1 MTSAPHDD
9 VHADIAELLA
19 QIIEVPVSEITPQA
33 RFVEDLAVDSLS
45 LLELVIG
52 IEERFGVV
60 IPDSE
65 VIGLVRVEDATTYV
79 VRAAV

>member
-19 QIIEVPVSEITPQA
+19 QIIEVPATDITPES
-33 RFVEDLAVDSLS
+33 RLVEDLGVDSLS

-79 VRAAV
+79 LRAAV

>member
-19 QIIEVPVSEITPQA
+19 QVIEVPADAITPQS
-33 RFVEDLAVDSLS
+33 RFVDDLGVDSLS

-65 VIGLVRVEDATTYV
+65 VSGLVRVEDATTYV

>member
-1 MTSAPHDD
+1 MTSAAHDD

-19 QIIEVPVSEITPQA
+19 QIIEVPAADITPQA
-33 RFVEDLAVDSLS
+33 RLAEDLGVDSLS

-65 VIGLVRVEDATTYV
+65 VSGLVRVEDATTYV

>member
-1 MTSAPHDD
+1 MSSAPHDD
-9 VHADIAELLA
+9 VHTDIAELLA
-19 QIIEVPVSEITPQA
+19 QIIEVPAGDITPQA
-33 RFVEDLAVDSLS
+33 RLVEDLGVDSLS

-65 VIGLVRVEDATTYV
+65 VAGLVRVEDATTYV